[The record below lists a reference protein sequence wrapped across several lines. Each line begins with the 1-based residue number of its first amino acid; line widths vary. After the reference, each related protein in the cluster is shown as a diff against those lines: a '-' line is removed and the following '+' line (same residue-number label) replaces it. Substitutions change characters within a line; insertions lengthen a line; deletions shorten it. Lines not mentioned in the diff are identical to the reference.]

1 MNIIETEER
10 IKKLYKLRMSFMLWG
25 PTGVGKSAIIE
36 KVTNDLGIGLIS
48 KSLLSLETPDLEGF
62 PFPDFKK
69 GMVKQIPPEWAS
81 YPEDFK
87 GILLFDEFNH
97 ASDEMQ
103 KAFYRVFYEHKIG
116 DITLP
121 EGLVICGTGNK
132 REHGARV
139 IDLEVP
145 LEARIHE
152 IEVEPDADAWR
163 KWALTHN
170 IIKDIIAYIF
180 SHPDSLYVFPETRNE
195 KVTCGRGWERV
206 SRLVESNMDTVED
219 LSGSIG
225 LSVAAEFLAFR
236 DLNHLIPNIDAI
248 LLGKDDVEIPDRFDV
263 LSYTVQSV
271 LMRVRSEKT
280 NQIKLKKSKAYFK
293 YIRRIW
299 EMGMVSNK
307 HASYVEASAAF
318 TKDFKDVLPGIFPK
332 LFSDVN
338 FKKVMKELG
347 KEIME

>member
-1 MNIIETEER
+1 MNIIETFGR
-10 IKKLYKLRMSFMLWG
+10 ILKLYKLRIPFMLWG
-25 PTGVGKSAIIE
+25 PTGVGKSAIIAQA
-36 KVTNDLGIGLIS
+36 TNELGVKLIS
-48 KSLLSLETPDLEGF
+48 KSLLSLETPDLEGY
-62 PFPDFKK
+62 PFPDYDK
-69 GMVKQIPPEWAS
+69 GLVRQIPPEWAS
-81 YPEDFK
+81 YPEDFE

-116 DITLP
+116 DVLLP
-121 EGLVICGTGNK
+121 EALIVCGTGNK

-163 KWALTHN
+163 KWALTHD
-170 IIKDIIAYIF
+170 IGKDIIAYIF

-206 SRLVESNMDTVED
+206 SRLLENGMDTVED

-225 LSVAAEFLAFR
+225 LSIAAEFLAFR
-236 DLNHLIPNIDAI
+236 DLNHLIPSIDAI

-280 NQIKLKKSKAYFK
+280 NPLKLKKSKAYFK

-299 EMGMVSNK
+299 EMGMASNE

-318 TKDFKDVLPGIFPK
+318 TKDYKDVLPGIFPK
-332 LFSDVN
+332 LFSDSN